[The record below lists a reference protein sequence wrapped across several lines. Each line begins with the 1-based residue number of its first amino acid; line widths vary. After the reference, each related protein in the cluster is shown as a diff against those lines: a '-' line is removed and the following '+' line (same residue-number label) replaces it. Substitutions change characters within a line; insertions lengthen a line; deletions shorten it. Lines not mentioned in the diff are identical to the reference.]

1 MFQKN
6 VMVGSWQEPTEKK
19 TCVLGTLLSSPTINC
34 TPLVPPTSSQVKDV
48 ICSGLHPASRG
59 QALKH
64 VSPRLRNVQEVSGC
78 PFAWHWM
85 NFIKSYYVLPLSEVE
100 TPSVKAKPL
109 KKLYCNPI
117 PPAGC
122 LPLGERMVP
131 LHSCWCPGGRAGS
144 KKTPA
149 SPAIRVA
156 TWTAPL

>member
-1 MFQKN
+1 
-6 VMVGSWQEPTEKK
+6 MVGSWQEPTEKK

-117 PPAGC
+117 P
-122 LPLGERMVP
+122 R
-131 LHSCWCPGGRAGS
+131 
-144 KKTPA
+144 
-149 SPAIRVA
+149 RVA
-156 TWTAPL
+156 YHLGREWFHFIPVGAQVVVLAARKHPQALQYASQLGLLHFS